1 MAIITP
7 LKKRWLW
14 QCWRT
19 ETNGSCATGGGGTS
33 LLYKEVPISSAE
45 ILTIG
50 TVPIELL
57 PQLPEGQ
64 YYDNVKMNLEYKFVT
79 TPYVDGNTALIINS
93 INASFVADFSA
104 SPYFAVTRTT
114 PFAATTDT
122 ACIIDGTQTQGT
134 TTVSS
139 LNYNARP
146 FSANIADPQFSDLH
160 IYATGSK
167 GAPNPSGGDGT
178 MLVKIWYEIRNI
190 GSEL

>member
-33 LLYKEVPISSAE
+33 LLYKEVPISSAQ

-50 TVPIELL
+50 TIPVELL

-93 INASFVADFSA
+93 INAAIGDFLA
-104 SPYFAVTRTT
+104 NPYFAVTRTT
-114 PFAATTDT
+114 PFVATTDT
-122 ACIIDGTQTQGT
+122 ACIIDGTQINSY
-134 TTVSS
+134 TTVSAV
-139 LNYNARP
+139 NYNARP

-160 IYATGSK
+160 IWATGSK

-178 MLVKIWYEIRNI
+178 MLVKIWYEIRNM

>member
-50 TVPIELL
+50 TIKIELL
-57 PQLPEGQ
+57 PALSSGE
-64 YYDNVKMNLEYKFVT
+64 YYDNVKINLEYNHVT
-79 TPYVDGNTALIINS
+79 TEYADPNGVIYIQSSTG
-93 INASFVADFSA
+93 AS
-104 SPYFAVTRTT
+104 
-114 PFAATTDT
+114 
-122 ACIIDGTQTQGT
+122 G
-134 TTVSS
+134 
-139 LNYNARP
+139 P
-146 FSANIADPQFSDLH
+146 FSAFTDSPLTNPYSSVCQVTVQPLNNLTIDSTSRNSFTFSNDITGTNFSDLVMFM
-160 IYATGSK
+160 S
-167 GAPNPSGGDGT
+167 GAKTPPFNPSAGDGT
-178 MLVKIWYEIRNI
+178 MLVKIWYEIRTV